1 MRATAPCGPTVI
13 PYSLRVGPLGFVGA
27 AARPG
32 GENRIAGAVRSWE
45 KMFAAT
51 MASYL
56 GAGDVLVGA
65 TSRRVAAGSAGG
77 AVSVRGTDMGARRSP
92 SPATRNAAAAA
103 YSPRTSVRSRSLRS
117 TPGTGRAGGA
127 TRREVGAPGPS
138 AGACA

>member
-77 AVSVRGTDMGARRSP
+77 AVSVRGTDMGARS
-92 SPATRNAAAAA
+92 S
-103 YSPRTSVRSRSLRS
+103 SLRS

-127 TRREVGAPGPS
+127 TR
-138 AGACA
+138 